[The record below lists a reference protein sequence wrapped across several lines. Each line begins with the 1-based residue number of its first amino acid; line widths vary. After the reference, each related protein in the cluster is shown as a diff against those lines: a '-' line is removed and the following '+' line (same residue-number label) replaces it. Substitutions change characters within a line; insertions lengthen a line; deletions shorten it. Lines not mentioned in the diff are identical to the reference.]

1 MSEKSKNKAVIT
13 GLLQNVRPRYTKTGK
28 LVVSFTVQVIEG
40 SAKQFISVVGW
51 QGLGERITA
60 LPVNSKIYVSGRLQS
75 GSWTDATGNKK
86 YKTEIVADTVE
97 EIASLL
103 SSPSPEVVAKR
114 PISDEDIPF

>member
-1 MSEKSKNKAVIT
+1 MTEKSRNKAVIT
-13 GLLQNVRPRYTKTGK
+13 GLLQSVRPRYTKTGK

-40 SAKQFISVVGW
+40 SSKQFISAIGW
-51 QGLGERITA
+51 QGLGERVTA
-60 LPVNSKIYVSGRLQS
+60 LPANAKVYVSGRLQS
-75 GSWTDATGNKK
+75 GSWTDSAGNKK

-103 SSPSPEVVAKR
+103 SSPRPEVVAQR